1 MIIEISSNNYVV
13 DILSLGFLSPIRLK
27 SLIPT
32 QKIESDTQVRNEGL
46 EFIFKCFQNIYNNG
60 YPKLQETI
68 QGGKLEWGKNDFST
82 ESHKVPT
89 FEKQDAK
96 KKT

>member
-68 QGGKLEWGKNDFST
+68 QGGKLE
-82 ESHKVPT
+82 
-89 FEKQDAK
+89 
-96 KKT
+96 